1 VNLFA
6 INYGFRSF
14 TQTNSHQLE
23 NIRINEYLDS
33 VISEGKHAFS
43 LEELKEKFDLSEK
56 AILQKLHRI
65 KTKRKVV
72 QLRKGF
78 YLIITPQYSNLGTLP
93 VTLFIDDLMKHLSRN
108 YYLGLF
114 SAAAL
119 HGAAHQQPMESQI
132 IIQKPP
138 IRQIKN
144 KKHSLSFFIKSDWK
158 EDWLIEKKTESGY
171 INISSP
177 ELTTFDLI
185 SYHKRIG
192 GLNRIYPIL
201 EELCESVSKSK
212 MKKIAKECS
221 LPVVQRLGYT
231 LEHLDEEDLSETLYE
246 VLNATRTF
254 KVPLSL
260 SHKSREGKFNK
271 RWNLIIN
278 TDTAH

>member
-1 VNLFA
+1 M
-6 INYGFRSF
+6 
-14 TQTNSHQLE
+14 E

-33 VISEGKHAFS
+33 VISEGRYAFS
-43 LEELKEKFDLSEK
+43 LEELKDNFNLSEK

-65 KTKRKVV
+65 KAKRKVV

-78 YLIITPQYSNLGTLP
+78 YLVITPQYSNLGTLP
-93 VTLFIDDLMKHLSRN
+93 VILFIDDLMKHLSRK

-144 KKHSLSFFIKSDWK
+144 KKHSLSFFIKSEWE
-158 EDWLIEKKTESGY
+158 EDWLIQKKTETGY
-171 INISSP
+171 VNISSP
-177 ELTTFDLI
+177 ELTIFDLI

-192 GLNRIYPIL
+192 GFNRIFPII

-212 MKKIAKECS
+212 MKKIARECS
-221 LPVVQRLGYT
+221 APVIQRLGYI
-231 LEHLDEEDLSETLYE
+231 LEYLNEENLSETLYE
-246 VLNATRTF
+246 VLKSKRTF

-260 SHKSREGKFNK
+260 SRKNREGEFNK

-278 TDTAH
+278 TDTAF

>member
-1 VNLFA
+1 M
-6 INYGFRSF
+6 
-14 TQTNSHQLE
+14 
-23 NIRINEYLDS
+23 RINEYLDS
-33 VISEGKHAFS
+33 VISEGRYAFS
-43 LEELKEKFDLSEK
+43 LEELKENFDLSEK

-65 KTKRKVV
+65 KAKRKVV

-93 VTLFIDDLMKHLSRN
+93 VVLYIDDLMKHLSRN

-144 KKHSLSFFIKSDWK
+144 KKHSLVFFIKSDWK
-158 EDWLIEKKTESGY
+158 EDWLVQKKTESGY
-171 INISSP
+171 VNISSP

-192 GLNRIYPIL
+192 GLNRIIPVI
-201 EELCESVSKSK
+201 EELCESVNISK
-212 MKKIAKECS
+212 MKKVSKEYS
-221 LPVVQRLGYT
+221 IPVVQRLGYIY
-231 LEHLDEEDLSETLYE
+231 EILDEKDLSEILYDA
-246 VLNATRTF
+246 LKNKRTF
-254 KVPLSL
+254 KIPLSL
-260 SHKSREGKFNK
+260 SHKNREGELNK

-278 TDTAH
+278 TDLTY